1 MSVLREEAAFHGE
14 TLGAT
19 QFLHVL
25 NAAQK
30 SYKLWHLPL
39 KFYSIKI
46 FQMISSTNDFQ
57 ILVNKHML
65 GWFVVFLQN
74 SHIKYVFSTFF
85 RFMSVFFCFV
95 NTKHVW
101 ISFYTSLCCKL
112 GGAAFDS
119 TNHSLFTMW
128 RRRKCLFSAFPDWPR
143 PGEGSCCV
151 LPLNSV
157 NTLFDQSSYLFCCLS
172 SCP

>member
-30 SYKLWHLPL
+30 SYKLWHSPL

-46 FQMISSTNDFQ
+46 FQMINSTNDFQ

-85 RFMSVFFCFV
+85 RFMSVFFWTQSMCE
-95 NTKHVW
+95 
-101 ISFYTSLCCKL
+101 
-112 GGAAFDS
+112 
-119 TNHSLFTMW
+119 SLFTHHFAVSLAWM
-128 RRRKCLFSAFPDWPR
+128 LLTR
-143 PGEGSCCV
+143 PITACSQCDVEGSASSQPF
-151 LPLNSV
+151 LIGR
-157 NTLFDQSSYLFCCLS
+157 DQVKGPAVCSH
-172 SCP
+172 